1 MKRDYFI
8 YEELKRLRQNART
21 NGEPVA
27 LVLLAPPPNWRESQE
42 AAEETEATQSER
54 GVFVMS
60 MTDYSETDA

>member
-8 YEELKRLRQNART
+8 YEELKKLRQNARR

-27 LVLLAPPPNWRESQE
+27 LALFAPPPHGQE
-42 AAEETEATQSER
+42 PMAAAEETEATQSDR